1 MVVQETPMEEE
12 RPTAQPDATKVQGD
26 TQRDVEARTEQPKES
41 PEISS
46 MANPNADQEPT
57 TEADEIPAE
66 LEAMAEPSPEDA
78 PLRDIGTAVETEKT
92 TP

>member
-12 RPTAQPDATKVQGD
+12 RPTAQPDA
-26 TQRDVEARTEQPKES
+26 
-41 PEISS
+41 
-46 MANPNADQEPT
+46 T

-92 TP
+92 AP